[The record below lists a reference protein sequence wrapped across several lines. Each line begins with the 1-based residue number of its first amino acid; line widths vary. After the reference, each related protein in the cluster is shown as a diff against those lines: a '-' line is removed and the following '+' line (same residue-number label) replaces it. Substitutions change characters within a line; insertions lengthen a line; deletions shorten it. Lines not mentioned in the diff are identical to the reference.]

1 MNILTKIVFKSIG
14 ILQFGFVRKVIFS
27 ILDKVADKTE
37 NEIDNAFIAHLA
49 TLFREKTK
57 NAAYFEVSK
66 LVKELNDNKI
76 LSDRGIKFNVD
87 INKSVGVESKLGNVL
102 YEYKGPEGKIV
113 WSKPKDKLIAP
124 SLTSKNHKVKT
135 DRARKGKKR

>member
-14 ILQFGFVRKVIFS
+14 LLQFGFIKKVIFS
-27 ILDKVADKTE
+27 ILDKVANKTE
-37 NEIDNAFIAHLA
+37 NEIDNAFIASLA

-76 LSDRGIKFNVD
+76 LSDRGIRFNFDV
-87 INKSVGVESKLGNVL
+87 NKSVGIESKLGNVL
-102 YEYKGPEGKIV
+102 YEYKGPEGKII
-113 WSKPKDKLIAP
+113 WSTPKDKPIP
-124 SLTSKNHKVKT
+124 QSLTSKAHKVKT
-135 DRARKGKKR
+135 YKAKKDKKR